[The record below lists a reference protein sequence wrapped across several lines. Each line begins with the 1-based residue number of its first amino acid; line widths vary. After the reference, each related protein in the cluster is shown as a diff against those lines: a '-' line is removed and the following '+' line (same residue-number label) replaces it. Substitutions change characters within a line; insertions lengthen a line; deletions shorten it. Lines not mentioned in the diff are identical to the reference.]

1 MGNVPHFG
9 ELQPV
14 HSRCKHIPLFPFN
27 FVSQT
32 ILTMNS
38 IVMFQ
43 NDHLMPG

>member
-1 MGNVPHFG
+1 MGNVPPFG

-14 HSRCKHIPLFPFN
+14 HSRCKHMPLFPFN
-27 FVSQT
+27 FISQT